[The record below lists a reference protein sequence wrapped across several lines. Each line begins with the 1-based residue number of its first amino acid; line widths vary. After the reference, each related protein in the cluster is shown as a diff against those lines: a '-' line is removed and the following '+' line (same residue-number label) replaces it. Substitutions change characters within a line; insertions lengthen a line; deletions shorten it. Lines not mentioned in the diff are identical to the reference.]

1 MSKFKYLLGLTLL
14 MSLVLIPVTSQA
26 VSMQDLLNQIAK
38 LTAELNFYRRGSI
51 TPVVPACTFVH
62 DLSLGDGE
70 EGDGL
75 SKEVSALQKVLIKGG
90 YLNIKNPTG
99 WFGKMTQVAVK
110 KWQGANIPSVPATG
124 AIGENDRN
132 FLCGSI
138 TPVEPPVVGK
148 APWINTVYHINES
161 LMYRIEGERL
171 ENSKV
176 YFDGSSV
183 DTAHVSSR
191 MINFWPPNN
200 IGNGTY
206 PVYVKNSYGKS
217 NTVYLTIG
225 NNSGITIN
233 SVSGPNSLNVGQ
245 TGTWKVSA
253 TAPAG
258 TNLTY
263 SVDWG
268 ERISYPAVATAVK
281 SAISQTSTFTHSYS
295 QAGTYTIKFKVSAPN
310 TSCPPCPVGMFCATC
325 VAVDNSAQTS
335 LTVVVGGDN
344 NADISSSR
352 ILNSNGFIN
361 GRKQIDEHSY
371 AYISDVILA
380 DIDND
385 GFKEGLA
392 TYTSC
397 GASCGKS
404 IWAFKLLGG
413 RVLFVE
419 LSDSMVAGAAQNI
432 NSVSSSDGL
441 VIVVETDHT
450 RGKRTLKYK
459 VTLAGSV
466 LNAEKISQVINIP
479 PEQIVI

>member
-1 MSKFKYLLGLTLL
+1 MKKFKYFLGLTLL
-14 MSLVLIPVTSQA
+14 MSLVLIPATSQA
-26 VSMQDLLNQIAK
+26 VSIQDLLNQIAK

-245 TGTWKVSA
+245 TGTWKVNVTGSA
-253 TAPAG
+253 MSE
-258 TNLTY
+258 LTY
-263 SVDWG
+263 SVVWG
-268 ERISYPAVATAVK
+268 EEDGYAGVSASGAKT
-281 SAISQTSTFTHSYS
+281 AISQTGTFTHSYT
-295 QAGTYTIKFKVSAPN
+295 QAGTYTVRFKV
-310 TSCPPCPVGMFCATC
+310 T
-325 VAVDNSAQTS
+325 DNRGVSAQTS
-335 LTVVVGGDN
+335 LTVVVGNNSIVDNGKCGLTVANPTNNSKVAFPLTVNGVVDNRNASKLGCSWTMFEGDAGTAQMYFRWLEHGVVRWSPVGQEAKMLVN
-344 NADISSSR
+344 NWMTTGPENFTAT
-352 ILNSNGFIN
+352 LNFNNEGIGLPAGTPMKVVFTEETGSGLPP
-361 GRKQIDEHSY
+361 IDTFELPFY
-371 AYISDVILA
+371 
-380 DIDND
+380 
-385 GFKEGLA
+385 
-392 TYTSC
+392 
-397 GASCGKS
+397 
-404 IWAFKLLGG
+404 LL
-413 RVLFVE
+413 
-419 LSDSMVAGAAQNI
+419 Q
-432 NSVSSSDGL
+432 
-441 VIVVETDHT
+441 
-450 RGKRTLKYK
+450 
-459 VTLAGSV
+459 
-466 LNAEKISQVINIP
+466 
-479 PEQIVI
+479 

>member
-1 MSKFKYLLGLTLL
+1 
-14 MSLVLIPVTSQA
+14 
-26 VSMQDLLNQIAK
+26 
-38 LTAELNFYRRGSI
+38 
-51 TPVVPACTFVH
+51 
-62 DLSLGDGE
+62 
-70 EGDGL
+70 
-75 SKEVSALQKVLIKGG
+75 
-90 YLNIKNPTG
+90 
-99 WFGKMTQVAVK
+99 
-110 KWQGANIPSVPATG
+110 
-124 AIGENDRN
+124 
-132 FLCGSI
+132 
-138 TPVEPPVVGK
+138 
-148 APWINTVYHINES
+148 
-161 LMYRIEGERL
+161 
-171 ENSKV
+171 
-176 YFDGSSV
+176 
-183 DTAHVSSR
+183 
-191 MINFWPPNN
+191 
-200 IGNGTY
+200 
-206 PVYVKNSYGKS
+206 
-217 NTVYLTIG
+217 
-225 NNSGITIN
+225 
-233 SVSGPNSLNVGQ
+233 
-245 TGTWKVSA
+245 
-253 TAPAG
+253 
-258 TNLTY
+258 
-263 SVDWG
+263 
-268 ERISYPAVATAVK
+268 
-281 SAISQTSTFTHSYS
+281 
-295 QAGTYTIKFKVSAPN
+295 
-310 TSCPPCPVGMFCATC
+310 MFCATC